1 MNYRHA
7 FHAGNFADVMKHVF
21 LTRVLAHLLKKD
33 TAFRVIDTHAGVG
46 RYDLSGDEAGRTG
59 EWRDG
64 VVRLDPPLDEAVETL
79 LAPYREVLART
90 RTRFGAQTYP
100 GSPQILREMLRL
112 RDRAVLVE
120 LHPADHARLADAFVT
135 APNIKVLH
143 LDGWT
148 ALHSLV
154 PPPERRGLVLLDPP
168 YETPGE
174 LERLGREMAR
184 ACRKW
189 PTGIFIGWYPIKD
202 PAGVEPAQ
210 TALEDAGARG
220 LRLEVMVDGPDV
232 PLRLNGCGLL
242 IVNPPW
248 SLETEAQTILPALAE
263 RLARGAYAGF
273 RCDPF
278 GLRER
283 ATR

>member
-7 FHAGNFADVMKHVF
+7 FHAGNFADVVKHVV

-33 TAFRVIDTHAGVG
+33 TAFRAIDTHAGLG
-46 RYDLSGDEAGRTG
+46 RYDLGGDEAGRTG

-64 VVRLDPPLDEAVETL
+64 VARLDPPFDDAVETL
-79 LAPYREVLART
+79 IAPYQDVLART
-90 RTRFGAQTYP
+90 RARFGAQTYP
-100 GSPQILREMLRL
+100 GSPQILREMLRP

-120 LHPADHARLADAFVT
+120 LHPADHARLAEAFVT

-184 ACRKW
+184 AWRKW
-189 PTGIFIGWYPIKD
+189 RTGLFVGWYPIKD
-202 PAGVEPAQ
+202 PAGVEPALS
-210 TALEDAGARG
+210 ALEDAGARA
-220 LRLEVMVDGPDV
+220 LRLEVMIHRPEDPS
-232 PLRLNGCGLL
+232 RLNGCGLL
-242 IVNPPW
+242 VVNPPW
-248 SLETEAQTILPALAE
+248 PLEAEAQTVLPALAE
-263 RLARGAYAGF
+263 RLARGPYAGF
-273 RCDPF
+273 RCEPF
-278 GLRER
+278 GARER
-283 ATR
+283 ATP